1 MGSHILRVLATV
13 ARNGALRRIE
23 GGFLI
28 ATIVEWAAWLALVV
42 FAFERG
48 GPLEA
53 GIIGFAVGAPAVIV
67 APTAAILGD
76 RYPRSRVLLGAYAAQ
91 GVALLATGIAFG
103 AGAVAAGY
111 GLGIVAMALVAL
123 VRPLISSL
131 LPEVARS
138 PEELTAANVASGMV
152 EGVGALVGSLLAGVV
167 LGIGGPPL
175 VLGLGAIAMAAAAG
189 LLIPTARRARRYA
202 GEGTSAP
209 GSVSNAMR
217 ALGHDLAAGAAA
229 VRADRRLT
237 VLFVLLAVTVGVLG
251 MLSVLI
257 IIVAL
262 DVLGIDQDGAGY
274 LTAVGGLGAVVGSAA
289 ASSLVGRDRLAVPL
303 LVSSVGFALAVA
315 AMGLTSDPVPVIVA
329 VLATGVGWSF
339 AYVAGVTLT
348 QRLAGDDVMTRVFG
362 IAESTQ
368 TGAEALGGL
377 LVPVLVLAVG
387 PSGALVVCGTVLGVV
402 VLLAAPTLL
411 RADRIDPV
419 FGADL
424 RLLRSVRMFE
434 PLSGPVIERLA
445 ATAEHVSVDA
455 GADVISEGESG
466 DRFFVIADGRAAVS
480 VAGRAAGELGPR
492 EAFGEIALLRDVPR
506 TATVRA
512 TVPTELLVIR
522 RGPFLEALTGQPRSR
537 ALASDV
543 VHQHLSADDA
553 AVGDR

>member
-1 MGSHILRVLATV
+1 MGSHIFRVLATV

-209 GSVSNAMR
+209 GSVSSAMR
-217 ALGHDLAAGAAA
+217 ALGRDLAAGAAA

-315 AMGLTSDPVPVIVA
+315 AMGLTSEPVPVIVA

>member
-209 GSVSNAMR
+209 GSVSSAMR

-512 TVPTELLVIR
+512 TVPTELVVIR
-522 RGPFLEALTGQPRSR
+522 RDPFLEALTGQPRSR

-543 VHQHLSADDA
+543 VHEHLSADDA
-553 AVGDR
+553 AVVDR